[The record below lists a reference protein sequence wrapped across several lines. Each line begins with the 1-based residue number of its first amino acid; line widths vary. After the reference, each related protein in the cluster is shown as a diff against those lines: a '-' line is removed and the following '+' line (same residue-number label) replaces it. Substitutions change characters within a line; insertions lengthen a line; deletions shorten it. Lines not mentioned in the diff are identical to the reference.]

1 MSLENDL
8 RVEIMGTLQRR
19 RKDDVRAIIEAVMA
33 MPLEKGEITQVDGK
47 KAMTEMKS
55 ANTDVITRIVLVQAA
70 RASNGDV
77 KSAEFLFK
85 YAGYTPATDQ
95 RVTLELPQI
104 IDDVSAPT
112 TSSFLTSAVP
122 KDSIRPAPDIE
133 VLPGPAPDTSDIIPA
148 QSKKS
153 RKKKGE
159 PIE

>member
-8 RVEIMGTLQRR
+8 RVEIMSTLQRR
-19 RKDDVRAIIEAVMA
+19 RKDDIRAIIEAVMA
-33 MPLEKGEITQVDGK
+33 MPIEKGEITQVDGK

-55 ANTDVITRIVLVQAA
+55 ANTDVITRIILTQAV
-70 RASNGDV
+70 RALNGDV
-77 KSAEFLFK
+77 KSSEFLFK

-122 KDSIRPAPDIE
+122 KDSIRSAPDIGT
-133 VLPGPAPDTSDIIPA
+133 LPEPSPDTSDIIPIL
-148 QSKKS
+148 SKKP
-153 RKKKGE
+153 RKKKEE